1 MKKKTNQTKTGRG
14 RPAWVDM
21 FSASHKMEA
30 RTTDGRDWHTD
41 VPNIKL
47 SRAFVVVLVLH
58 VVAIGGILAFEMF
71 KPERTESVLAE
82 GKGKQIDAE
91 KPAAVAEENK
101 KTPAEVREDTSKGY
115 KRYIVQAGDS
125 ISTIADNHAISR
137 AELLA
142 ANRIDEMHPLVQGR
156 ILRVPKALLPGGFAA
171 VSTADDMP
179 PAPVPTPIA
188 ESTTALPVPEP
199 LLIKEETPE
208 TAPRAT
214 AVDSNDDGF
223 QPLIATNPSEET
235 ARPVIVAPE
244 HKPATTRPRVVRQRP
259 ATTSVTSVKTT
270 TSVATTGSKHRV
282 GRGDTLYA
290 ISRRHGVSVDAIVRA
305 NPGINPRSLSVG
317 QSIRIP

>member
-71 KPERTESVLAE
+71 KPERAESVLAE
-82 GKGKQIDAE
+82 GQGKQIDAE
-91 KPAAVAEENK
+91 KPAAVAEEK
-101 KTPAEVREDTSKGY
+101 RKTPAEVREDTSKGY

-171 VSTADDMP
+171 VSTAEDMP
-179 PAPVPTPIA
+179 PAPAPVPTPIA
-188 ESTTALPVPEP
+188 ETTTALPVPEP
-199 LLIKEETPE
+199 LLIKEEAPE
-208 TAPRAT
+208 PAPRAV
-214 AVDSNDDGF
+214 AVDSGNDGF

-235 ARPVIVAPE
+235 ARPIIVAPE
-244 HKPATTRPRVVRQRP
+244 HEPAATRPRVVRQRP
-259 ATTSVTSVKTT
+259 VTTSVKTT
-270 TSVATTGSKHRV
+270 TPVASTGSNHRV

-290 ISRRHGVSVDAIVRA
+290 ISRRHGVSVNAIVRA